1 MLFNGLCVDGFT
13 SLTSLDNAGEY
24 ALLRFRQ
31 FADTQVLLHC
41 KHQLFK
47 LCKRIKLTHEI
58 DPIHLEDITK
68 ALVRVSLK

>member
-1 MLFNGLCVDGFT
+1 
-13 SLTSLDNAGEY
+13 
-24 ALLRFRQ
+24 
-31 FADTQVLLHC
+31 
-41 KHQLFK
+41 